1 MGNIQFLIL
10 SIGSIVFF
18 TLLLVTGNT
27 MAIAVRER
35 TSELAVLKAVGYSD
49 VFVLILVLL
58 ESAVIAVIGGA
69 LGLLLAK
76 GFTLLPANVNPIRSF
91 LPLLYLSGGMFA
103 VGVATALA
111 VGLVSGFLPALGAM
125 RLHVVDAL
133 RRV

>member
-1 MGNIQFLIL
+1 
-10 SIGSIVFF
+10 
-18 TLLLVTGNT
+18 

-49 VFVLILVLL
+49 FFVLLLVLL
-58 ESAVIAVIGGA
+58 ESAIIALIGGA

-103 VGVATALA
+103 VGVGAALG
-111 VGLVSGFLPALGAM
+111 VGLVSGVLPAVSAM
-125 RLHVVDAL
+125 RLRVVDAL